1 MNADEMPVQPVA
13 LEVLVVQVK
22 ANLILEHDQ
31 DDALLTEMV
40 ASALSYATSFQH
52 LPENHYQ
59 DHSMPGSTRQAVVML
74 ASHFYESRDGSTGG
88 FYADST
94 NASAALGVAVGRLL
108 VLDRDWKV

>member
-40 ASALSYATSFQH
+40 ASAISYAISF
-52 LPENHYQ
+52 
-59 DHSMPGSTRQAVVML
+59 
-74 ASHFYESRDGSTGG
+74 
-88 FYADST
+88 
-94 NASAALGVAVGRLL
+94 
-108 VLDRDWKV
+108 